1 MIREWYFINQRLVI
15 PALKQSRPDLNLG
28 RHPQEIIAMA
38 RPTFAEDQKTFMSA
52 IRKHREPVGNGAFRS
67 ELGWNEDRYWKVRTA
82 LIETGRVIRGRG
94 RGGSVRR
101 AAR

>member
-1 MIREWYFINQRLVI
+1 
-15 PALKQSRPDLNLG
+15 
-28 RHPQEIIAMA
+28 MA
-38 RPTFAEDQKTFMSA
+38 RPTFVADQKTFMSA

-67 ELGWNEDRYWKVRTA
+67 ELGWNEDRYWNVHHS
-82 LIETGRVIRGRG
+82 LIEDGRIVRGRG